1 MIGSLLHHHLNCFF
15 NTLYIEIRETE
26 NQKEKNK
33 LSGKNKEEFGAG
45 FRVKSGSTGAA
56 VGRTNTPELH
66 DLHHL
71 LTCQCPF
78 WMLWRLGNEGKDR
91 SFLQEFRI

>member
-45 FRVKSGSTGAA
+45 FRVKSGTLERLWEGQ
-56 VGRTNTPELH
+56 T
-66 DLHHL
+66 HL
-71 LTCQCPF
+71 SCMTFIVSCLASAPF
-78 WMLWRLGNEGKDR
+78 GYCGGLEMKVKTVLSPGV
-91 SFLQEFRI
+91 